1 MTESPLDFGQPM
13 TLHQPSIHRHLRSL
27 REWCVGLML
36 VLIAATIGA
45 VQAKEYGGI
54 EQQRIEKTFP
64 QTDSVSAPEGPFKV
78 RTLSTAGT
86 ITGYVF
92 QSLDVVDI
100 PAYSGK
106 PINTQVILD
115 PAGVI
120 KDAYVLEHHEP
131 ILLIGIP
138 EAKLHAFSAKY
149 KDINV
154 SQRVVV
160 GHSSDPNA
168 VTVDAIAGATVT
180 AMVVNEVIMRAAHEV
195 AVSLKLV
202 EDKSGQAQKP
212 ATVRQ
217 DFYEP
222 ATWEQL
228 TGNGAIRRLNLTR
241 GQVDAAFK
249 GTEAEGID
257 IASAE
262 QVDDTFIELYVA
274 DLNPPTIGRN
284 LLGDNQYR
292 FLMQELKPGEQAIAV
307 LGRGLFSYKGSG
319 YVRGGIFDRVQLR
332 QFGNVI
338 SFRDMDHQRLSDVF
352 AKGIP
357 EFDEMSIFI
366 VRDPARFD
374 PGAAWT
380 LELLVRRQTG
390 PVSGTFSSFELPYQM
405 PEPYLERPLPS
416 AEELAAI
423 EEAGRPMWVTIWYQK
438 QFQIM
443 VLGVALLLLT
453 TILFLQDTFTRRPH
467 FLHWLRR
474 GYLVFTVVFIGW
486 YALGQLSV
494 VNVLTFVHAL
504 FENFRWE
511 LFLTDPLI
519 FMLWVFT
526 AASILLWGRGV
537 FCGWLCPFGA
547 LQELINEAARKL
559 KIPQYELPFAVHERL
574 WAIKYIIL
582 LALFGVSLE
591 SMTTAELFAEVEPFK
606 TAITLRFDRQWWFVL
621 YAVALLVINI
631 FTRKVYCRYICPLG
645 AALAIPTKL
654 RLFDWLKRRKECGDP
669 CQLCAKECEI
679 QAIHPDGR
687 INANEC
693 HYCLDCQMT
702 WNNDHK
708 CPPLINKRKKQR
720 GKAAPVS
727 AQLIPVVEVTAEPGE
742 HTSPVTVFIP
752 SRSTS

>member
-1 MTESPLDFGQPM
+1 MTESPFEISEPM
-13 TLHQPSIHRHLRSL
+13 TIHPPSIHGNLRA
-27 REWCVGLML
+27 WGVGLVVML
-36 VLIAATIGA
+36 MLMLATFEA
-45 VQAKEYGGI
+45 VQAKQYGDI

-64 QTDSVSAPEGPFKV
+64 QTDSVSAPEGRFKV
-78 RTLSTAGT
+78 RTLSAAGKVL
-86 ITGYVF
+86 GYVF

-115 PAGVI
+115 TAGAI
-120 KDAYVLEHHEP
+120 QDAYVLEHHEP

-138 EAKLHAFSAKY
+138 EAKLHGFSARY
-149 KDINV
+149 KGIKV

-160 GHSSDPNA
+160 GHSSDPKA

-180 AMVVNEVIMRAAHEV
+180 AMVVNEVIMRAAHDV
-195 AVSLKLV
+195 AVSLKLI
-202 EDKSGQAQKP
+202 EDTGGVARMP

-217 DFYEP
+217 DFFEP

-249 GTEAEGID
+249 GTDAEGVENAAAD
-257 IASAE
+257 
-262 QVDDTFIELYVA
+262 QVDETFIELYTA
-274 DLNPPTIGRN
+274 DLNPPTIGRA

-292 FLMQELKPGEQAIAV
+292 LLMQDLKPGEQAIVV

-352 AKGIP
+352 ASGMP
-357 EFDEMSIFI
+357 EFTEMSIFI
-366 VRDPARFD
+366 VREAARFD
-374 PGAAWT
+374 PGSPWS

-390 PVSGTFSSFELPYQM
+390 PLSGTFSSFELPYQL
-405 PEPYLERPLPS
+405 PEPYLDRPLPS
-416 AEELAAI
+416 AEELAAL
-423 EEAGRPMWVTIWYQK
+423 EEAGRPMWLTIWYQK
-438 QFQIM
+438 SFQIT
-443 VLGVALLLLT
+443 VLGSALLLLMA
-453 TILFLQDTFTRRPH
+453 ILFLQDSFTRRPR

-474 GYLVFTVVFIGW
+474 GYLVFTVVFLGW

-494 VNVLTFVHAL
+494 VNVLTFAHAL
-504 FENFRWE
+504 FDHFRWE

-559 KIPQYELPFAVHERL
+559 RLPQYELPFAVHERL

-582 LALFGVSLE
+582 LLLFGLSLE
-591 SMTTAELFAEVEPFK
+591 SMSTAELFAEVEPFK
-606 TAITLRFDRQWWFVL
+606 TAVTLKFDRQWWFVL
-621 YAVALLVINI
+621 YAVALLVINL

-645 AALAIPTKL
+645 AALAIPSKF
-654 RLFDWLKRRKECGDP
+654 RLFDWLKRRKDCGTP

-702 WNNDHK
+702 YHNDNK
-708 CPPLINKRKKQR
+708 CPPLINKRKKR
-720 GKAAPVS
+720 GKPAPIAV
-727 AQLIPVVEVTAEPGE
+727 QLIPVVEVSALE
-742 HTSPVTVFIP
+742 
-752 SRSTS
+752 

>member
-1 MTESPLDFGQPM
+1 MTESPFEISEPM
-13 TLHQPSIHRHLRSL
+13 TIHPPSIHGNLRV
-27 REWCVGLML
+27 WGVGLVVML
-36 VLIAATIGA
+36 MLMLATFEA
-45 VQAKEYGGI
+45 VQAKQYGDI

-64 QTDSVSAPEGPFKV
+64 QTDSVSAPEGRFKV
-78 RTLSTAGT
+78 RTLSAAGKVL
-86 ITGYVF
+86 GYVF

-115 PAGVI
+115 TAGAI
-120 KDAYVLEHHEP
+120 QDAYVLEHHEP

-138 EAKLHAFSAKY
+138 EAKLHGFSARY
-149 KDINV
+149 KGIKV

-160 GHSSDPNA
+160 GHSSDPKA

-180 AMVVNEVIMRAAHEV
+180 AMVVNEVIMRAAHDV
-195 AVSLKLV
+195 AVSLKLI
-202 EDKSGQAQKP
+202 EDTGGVARMP

-217 DFYEP
+217 DFFEP

-249 GTEAEGID
+249 GTDAEGVENAAAD
-257 IASAE
+257 
-262 QVDDTFIELYVA
+262 QVDETFIELYTA
-274 DLNPPTIGRN
+274 DLNPPTIGRA

-292 FLMQELKPGEQAIAV
+292 LLMQDLKPGEQAIVV

-352 AKGIP
+352 AKGMP
-357 EFDEMSIFI
+357 EFTEMSIFI
-366 VRDPARFD
+366 VREPALFD
-374 PGAAWT
+374 PGSPWS

-390 PVSGTFSSFELPYQM
+390 PLSGTFSSFELPYQL
-405 PEPYLERPLPS
+405 PEPYLERPPPS
-416 AEELAAI
+416 AEELAAL
-423 EEAGRPMWVTIWYQK
+423 EEAGRPMWLTIWYQK
-438 QFQIM
+438 SFQIT
-443 VLGVALLLLT
+443 VLGSALLLLMA
-453 TILFLQDTFTRRPH
+453 ILFLQDSFTRRPH

-474 GYLVFTVVFIGW
+474 GYLVFTVVFLGW

-494 VNVLTFVHAL
+494 VNVLTFAHAL
-504 FENFRWE
+504 FDHFRWE

-559 KIPQYELPFAVHERL
+559 RIPQYELPFAVHERL

-582 LALFGVSLE
+582 LLLFGLSLE
-591 SMTTAELFAEVEPFK
+591 SMSTAELFAEVEPFK
-606 TAITLRFDRQWWFVL
+606 TAVTLKFDRQWWFVL
-621 YAVALLVINI
+621 YAVALLVINL

-645 AALAIPTKL
+645 AALAIPSKF
-654 RLFDWLKRRKECGDP
+654 RLFDWLKRRKDCGTP

-702 WNNDHK
+702 YQNDNK
-708 CPPLINKRKKQR
+708 CPPLINKRKKR
-720 GKAAPVS
+720 GKPAPIAV
-727 AQLIPVVEVTAEPGE
+727 QLIPVVEVSALE
-742 HTSPVTVFIP
+742 
-752 SRSTS
+752 

>member
-1 MTESPLDFGQPM
+1 MTISS
-13 TLHQPSIHRHLRSL
+13 PSIPGNLRIWS
-27 REWCVGLML
+27 VGLVVT
-36 VLIAATIGA
+36 VLLILAMFA
-45 VQAKEYGGI
+45 VVEAKSYGDI
-54 EQQRIEKTFP
+54 EQQRIEKVFP
-64 QTDSVSAPEGPFKV
+64 QTDSVSAAEGPFKV
-78 RTLSTAGT
+78 RTISAAGKV
-86 ITGYVF
+86 IGYVF

-115 PAGVI
+115 TAGVI
-120 KDAYVLEHHEP
+120 QDAYVLEHHEP

-138 EAKLHAFSAKY
+138 EEKLHGFSARYTGIK
-149 KDINV
+149 V

-160 GHSSDPNA
+160 GHSSDPSA

-195 AVSLKLV
+195 AVSLKLI
-202 EDKSGQAQKP
+202 EDKGAVASKP

-217 DFYEP
+217 DFFEP

-228 TGNGAIRRLNLTR
+228 SGNGAIRRLNLTR

-249 GTEAEGID
+249 GTEAEGVD
-257 IASAE
+257 TAAPD
-262 QVDDTFIELYVA
+262 QVDDTFIELYTA
-274 DLNPPTIGRN
+274 DLNPPTIGRA
-284 LLGDNQYR
+284 LLGDIQYR
-292 FLMQELKPGEQAIAV
+292 VLMQDLKPGEQAIAV
-307 LGRGLFSYKGSG
+307 LGRGLYSYKGSG

-352 AKGIP
+352 AKGMP
-357 EFDEMSIFI
+357 EFNEMSVFI
-366 VRDPARFD
+366 VRKQAGFD
-374 PGAAWT
+374 PGSPWS

-390 PVSGTFSSFELPYQM
+390 PVSGMFSSFELSYQL
-405 PEPYLERPLPS
+405 PEQYLERPAPS

-423 EEAGRPMWVTIWYQK
+423 EEANRPMWLTIWYQK
-438 QFQIM
+438 HFQVG
-443 VLGVALLLLT
+443 VLATALLLLT
-453 TILFLQDTFTRRPH
+453 AILFLQDKFTRRPH

-474 GYLVFTVVFIGW
+474 GYLIFTVVFLGW
-486 YALGQLSV
+486 YVLGQLSV

-504 FENFRWE
+504 FEHFRWE

-582 LALFGVSLE
+582 LLLFGISLE
-591 SMTTAELFAEVEPFK
+591 SMSTAELFAEVEPFK

-654 RLFDWLKRRKECGDP
+654 RLFDWLKRRKECGNP

-702 WNNDHK
+702 YHNEHK
-708 CPPLINKRKKQR
+708 CPPLINKRKKR
-720 GKAAPVS
+720 GKPAPVA
-727 AQLIPVVEVTAEPGE
+727 AQLIPVVEVTAPE
-742 HTSPVTVFIP
+742 
-752 SRSTS
+752 

>member
-1 MTESPLDFGQPM
+1 MTESPFEISEPM
-13 TLHQPSIHRHLRSL
+13 TIHQPSIHGNLRA
-27 REWCVGLML
+27 WGVGLVVLLML
-36 VLIAATIGA
+36 MLATFDG
-45 VQAKEYGGI
+45 VQAKQYGDI

-64 QTDSVSAPEGPFKV
+64 QTDSVSAPEGRVKV
-78 RTLSTAGT
+78 RTLSAAGKVL
-86 ITGYVF
+86 GYVF

-115 PAGVI
+115 TTGMI
-120 KDAYVLEHHEP
+120 QDAYVLEHHEP

-138 EAKLHAFSAKY
+138 EAKLHGFSAKY
-149 KDINV
+149 KGVKV

-180 AMVVNEVIMRAAHEV
+180 AMVVNEIIMRAAHDV

-202 EDKSGQAQKP
+202 EDTARVAHKP

-217 DFYEP
+217 DFFEP

-249 GTEAEGID
+249 GTDAEGVENAAAD
-257 IASAE
+257 
-262 QVDDTFIELYVA
+262 QVDETFIELYTA
-274 DLNPPTIGRN
+274 DLNPPTIGRA

-292 FLMQELKPGEQAIAV
+292 FLMQDLKPGEQAIAV

-352 AKGIP
+352 AKGMP
-357 EFDEMSIFI
+357 EFTEMSIFI
-366 VRDPARFD
+366 VREPAKFD
-374 PGAAWT
+374 PGSPWS

-390 PVSGTFSSFELPYQM
+390 PVSGTFSSFELPYQL

-423 EEAGRPMWVTIWYQK
+423 EEAGRPMWLTIWYQK
-438 QFQIM
+438 HFQIG
-443 VLGVALLLLT
+443 VLGTALLLLT
-453 TILFLQDTFTRRPH
+453 AILFLQDKFTRRPH

-474 GYLVFTVVFIGW
+474 GYLFFTVVFLGW
-486 YALGQLSV
+486 YTLGQLSV

-504 FENFRWE
+504 FEHFRWE

-519 FMLWVFT
+519 FMLWVFA

-582 LALFGVSLE
+582 LLLFGISLE
-591 SMTTAELFAEVEPFK
+591 SMSTAELFAEVEPFK

-645 AALAIPTKL
+645 AALAIPSKF
-654 RLFDWLKRRKECGDP
+654 RLFDWLKRRKDCGTP

-679 QAIHPDGR
+679 QAIHPDGH

-702 WNNDHK
+702 YQNDNK
-708 CPPLINKRKKQR
+708 CPPLINKRKKR
-720 GKAAPVS
+720 GKPAPAAV
-727 AQLIPVVEVTAEPGE
+727 QLIPVVEVTALE
-742 HTSPVTVFIP
+742 
-752 SRSTS
+752 

>member
-1 MTESPLDFGQPM
+1 MTIHP
-13 TLHQPSIHRHLRSL
+13 PSIPGNLRVWS
-27 REWCVGLML
+27 VGLVVMVLLML
-36 VLIAATIGA
+36 AMFAV
-45 VQAKEYGGI
+45 VQAKSYGNI
-54 EQQRIEKTFP
+54 EQQRIEKVFP
-64 QTDSVSAPEGPFKV
+64 QTDSVSAPDGPFNV
-78 RTLSTAGT
+78 RTVSAAGKV
-86 ITGYVF
+86 IGFVF

-115 PAGVI
+115 TAGVI
-120 KDAYVLEHHEP
+120 QDAYVLEHHEP

-138 EAKLHAFSAKY
+138 EEKLHGFSARY
-149 KDINV
+149 KGIKV

-160 GHSSDPNA
+160 GHSSDPSA

-195 AVSLKLV
+195 AVSLKLI
-202 EDKSGQAQKP
+202 EDTGAVKSRP

-217 DFYEP
+217 DFFEP

-228 TGNGAIRRLNLTR
+228 SGNGAIRRLNLTR

-249 GTEAEGID
+249 GTEAEGVD
-257 IASAE
+257 TAGPD
-262 QVDDTFIELYVA
+262 QVDDTFIELYTA
-274 DLNPPTIGRN
+274 DLNTPTIGRA

-292 FLMQELKPGEQAIAV
+292 FLMQDLKPGEQAIAV
-307 LGRGLFSYKGSG
+307 LGRGLYSYKGSG

-352 AKGIP
+352 AKGMP
-357 EFDEMSIFI
+357 EFSEMSVFI
-366 VRDPARFD
+366 VRKPAGFD
-374 PGAAWT
+374 PGSPWS

-390 PVSGTFSSFELPYQM
+390 PVSGMFSSFELAYQL
-405 PEPYLERPLPS
+405 PEQYLERPAPS
-416 AEELAAI
+416 AEELAAL
-423 EEAGRPMWVTIWYQK
+423 EEANRPMWLTIWYQK
-438 QFQIM
+438 HFQIG
-443 VLGVALLLLT
+443 VLATALLLLAA
-453 TILFLQDTFTRRPH
+453 ILFLQDTFTRRPH

-474 GYLVFTVVFIGW
+474 GYLMFTVVFLGW

-504 FENFRWE
+504 FEHFRWE

-582 LALFGVSLE
+582 LLLFGISLE
-591 SMTTAELFAEVEPFK
+591 SMSTAELFAEVEPFK

-621 YAVALLVINI
+621 YAVALLVINL

-645 AALAIPTKL
+645 AALAIPTRL

-669 CQLCAKECEI
+669 CQLCARECEI

-702 WNNDHK
+702 YHNENK
-708 CPPLINKRKKQR
+708 CPPLINKRKKR
-720 GKAAPVS
+720 NKPAPVA
-727 AQLIPVVEVTAEPGE
+727 AQLIPVVEVTAPE
-742 HTSPVTVFIP
+742 
-752 SRSTS
+752 

>member
-1 MTESPLDFGQPM
+1 MTESPFEISEPM
-13 TLHQPSIHRHLRSL
+13 TIHPPSIHGNLRA
-27 REWCVGLML
+27 WGVGLVVML
-36 VLIAATIGA
+36 MLMLATFEA
-45 VQAKEYGGI
+45 VQAKEYGDI

-64 QTDSVSAPEGPFKV
+64 QTDSVSAPEGRFKV
-78 RTLSTAGT
+78 RTLSAAGKVL
-86 ITGYVF
+86 GYVF

-115 PAGVI
+115 TAGAI
-120 KDAYVLEHHEP
+120 QDAYVLEHHEP

-138 EAKLHAFSAKY
+138 EAKLHGFSARY
-149 KDINV
+149 KGIKV

-160 GHSSDPNA
+160 GHSSDPKA

-180 AMVVNEVIMRAAHEV
+180 AMVVNEVIMRAAHDV
-195 AVSLKLV
+195 AVSLKLI
-202 EDKSGQAQKP
+202 EDTGGVARMP

-217 DFYEP
+217 DFFEP

-249 GTEAEGID
+249 GTDAEGVENAAAD
-257 IASAE
+257 
-262 QVDDTFIELYVA
+262 QVDETFIELYTA
-274 DLNPPTIGRN
+274 DLNPPTIGRA

-292 FLMQELKPGEQAIAV
+292 LLMQDLKPGEQAIVV

-352 AKGIP
+352 AKGMP
-357 EFDEMSIFI
+357 EFTEMSIFI
-366 VRDPARFD
+366 VREPARFD
-374 PGAAWT
+374 PGSPWS

-390 PVSGTFSSFELPYQM
+390 PLSGTFSSFELPYQL

-416 AEELAAI
+416 AEELAAL
-423 EEAGRPMWVTIWYQK
+423 EEAGRPMWLTIWYQK
-438 QFQIM
+438 SFQIT
-443 VLGVALLLLT
+443 VLGSALLLLMA
-453 TILFLQDTFTRRPH
+453 ILFLQDSFTRRPR

-474 GYLVFTVVFIGW
+474 GYLVFTVVFLGW

-494 VNVLTFVHAL
+494 VNVLTFAHAL
-504 FENFRWE
+504 FDHFRWE

-519 FMLWVFT
+519 FMLWVFA

-559 KIPQYELPFAVHERL
+559 RIPQYELPFAVHERL

-582 LALFGVSLE
+582 LLLFGLSLE
-591 SMTTAELFAEVEPFK
+591 SMSTAELFAEVEPFK
-606 TAITLRFDRQWWFVL
+606 TAVTLRFDRQWWFVL
-621 YAVALLVINI
+621 YAVALLVINL

-645 AALAIPTKL
+645 AALAIPSKF
-654 RLFDWLKRRKECGDP
+654 RLFDWLKRRKDCGTP

-702 WNNDHK
+702 YHNDNK
-708 CPPLINKRKKQR
+708 CPPLINKRKKR
-720 GKAAPVS
+720 GKPAPIAV
-727 AQLIPVVEVTAEPGE
+727 QLIPVVEVSALE
-742 HTSPVTVFIP
+742 
-752 SRSTS
+752 

>member
-1 MTESPLDFGQPM
+1 MTI
-13 TLHQPSIHRHLRSL
+13 HQPSIHGNLRA
-27 REWCVGLML
+27 WGVGLVVML
-36 VLIAATIGA
+36 TLMLATFEA
-45 VQAKEYGGI
+45 VQAKQYGDI

-64 QTDSVSAPEGPFKV
+64 QTDSVSAPEGRFKV
-78 RTLSTAGT
+78 RTLSAAGKV
-86 ITGYVF
+86 IGYVF
-92 QSLDVVDI
+92 QSLDVVNI

-115 PAGVI
+115 TTGTI
-120 KDAYVLEHHEP
+120 QDAYVLEHHEP

-138 EAKLHAFSAKY
+138 EAKLHGFSAKY
-149 KDINV
+149 KGIKV

-202 EDKSGQAQKP
+202 EDSAGVARKP
-212 ATVRQ
+212 AIVRQ
-217 DFYEP
+217 DYFEP

-249 GTEAEGID
+249 GTEAEGLD
-257 IASAE
+257 NAPAD
-262 QVDDTFIELYVA
+262 QVDETFIELYTA
-274 DLNPPTIGRN
+274 DLNPPTIGRA

-292 FLMQELKPGEQAIAV
+292 FLMQDLKPGEQAIAV

-352 AKGIP
+352 AKGMP
-357 EFDEMSIFI
+357 EFTEMSIFI
-366 VRDPARFD
+366 VREPAKFD
-374 PGAAWT
+374 PGSPWS

-390 PVSGTFSSFELPYQM
+390 PVSGTFSSFELAYQL

-416 AEELAAI
+416 AEELAAL
-423 EEAGRPMWVTIWYQK
+423 EEASRPMWLNIWYQK
-438 QFQIM
+438 HFQIA
-443 VLGVALLLLT
+443 VLGTALLLLT
-453 TILFLQDTFTRRPH
+453 AILFLQDKFTRRPH

-474 GYLVFTVVFIGW
+474 GYLVFTVVFLGW

-504 FENFRWE
+504 FEHFRWE

-582 LALFGVSLE
+582 LLLFGISLE
-591 SMTTAELFAEVEPFK
+591 SMSTAELFAEVEPFK

-621 YAVALLVINI
+621 YAVALLVINL

-645 AALAIPTKL
+645 AALAIPSKF
-654 RLFDWLKRRKECGDP
+654 RLFDWLKRRKDCGTP

-702 WNNDHK
+702 YQNDNK
-708 CPPLINKRKKQR
+708 CPPLINKRKKR
-720 GKAAPVS
+720 GKAAPAVV
-727 AQLIPVVEVTAEPGE
+727 QLIPVVEVTALE
-742 HTSPVTVFIP
+742 
-752 SRSTS
+752 

>member
-1 MTESPLDFGQPM
+1 MTESPFEISEPM
-13 TLHQPSIHRHLRSL
+13 TIHQPSIHGNLRA
-27 REWCVGLML
+27 WGVGLVVML
-36 VLIAATIGA
+36 TLMLATFEA
-45 VQAKEYGGI
+45 VQAKQYGDI
-54 EQQRIEKTFP
+54 EQKRIEKTFP
-64 QTDSVSAPEGPFKV
+64 QTDSVSAPEGRFKV
-78 RTLSTAGT
+78 RTLSAAGKV
-86 ITGYVF
+86 IGYVF

-115 PAGVI
+115 TTGMI
-120 KDAYVLEHHEP
+120 QDAYVLEHHEP

-138 EAKLHAFSAKY
+138 EAKLHGFTAKY
-149 KDINV
+149 KGVKV

-195 AVSLKLV
+195 AVSLKLI
-202 EDKSGQAQKP
+202 EDTAGVARKP
-212 ATVRQ
+212 AIVRL
-217 DFYEP
+217 DFFEP

-241 GQVDAAFK
+241 GQVDVAFK

-257 IASAE
+257 NASAD
-262 QVDDTFIELYVA
+262 QVDETFIELYTA
-274 DLNPPTIGRN
+274 DLNPPTIGRA

-292 FLMQELKPGEQAIAV
+292 LLMQDLKPGEQAIAV

-352 AKGIP
+352 AKGMP
-357 EFDEMSIFI
+357 EFTEMSIFI
-366 VRDPARFD
+366 VREPAKFD
-374 PGAAWT
+374 PGSPWS

-390 PVSGTFSSFELPYQM
+390 PVSGTFSSFELAYQL

-416 AEELAAI
+416 AEELAAL
-423 EEAGRPMWVTIWYQK
+423 EEASRPMWLNIWYQK
-438 QFQIM
+438 SFQIG
-443 VLGVALLLLT
+443 VLGAALLLLT
-453 TILFLQDTFTRRPH
+453 AILFLQDKFTRRPH

-474 GYLVFTVVFIGW
+474 GYLVFTVVFLGW
-486 YALGQLSV
+486 YSLGQLSV
-494 VNVLTFVHAL
+494 VNVLTFTHAL
-504 FENFRWE
+504 FDHFRWE

-519 FMLWVFT
+519 FMLWVFA

-582 LALFGVSLE
+582 LLLFGISLE
-591 SMTTAELFAEVEPFK
+591 SMSTAELFAEVEPFK

-621 YAVALLVINI
+621 YAVALLVINL

-645 AALAIPTKL
+645 AALAIPSKF
-654 RLFDWLKRRKECGDP
+654 RLFDWLKRRKDCGTP

-702 WNNDHK
+702 YQNDNK
-708 CPPLINKRKKQR
+708 CPPLINKRKKR
-720 GKAAPVS
+720 GKAAPATV
-727 AQLIPVVEVTAEPGE
+727 QLIPVVEVTALE
-742 HTSPVTVFIP
+742 
-752 SRSTS
+752 

>member
-1 MTESPLDFGQPM
+1 MTESPFEISEPM
-13 TLHQPSIHRHLRSL
+13 TIHPPSIHGNLRA
-27 REWCVGLML
+27 WGVGLVVML
-36 VLIAATIGA
+36 MLMLATFEA
-45 VQAKEYGGI
+45 VQAKEYGDI

-64 QTDSVSAPEGPFKV
+64 QTDSVSAPEGRFKV
-78 RTLSTAGT
+78 RTLSAAGKVL
-86 ITGYVF
+86 GYVF

-115 PAGVI
+115 TAGAI
-120 KDAYVLEHHEP
+120 QDAYVLEHHEP

-138 EAKLHAFSAKY
+138 EAKLHGFSARY
-149 KDINV
+149 KGIKV

-160 GHSSDPNA
+160 GHSSDPKA

-180 AMVVNEVIMRAAHEV
+180 AMVVNEVIMRAAHDV
-195 AVSLKLV
+195 AVSLKLI
-202 EDKSGQAQKP
+202 EDTGGVARMP

-217 DFYEP
+217 DFFEP

-249 GTEAEGID
+249 GTDAEGVENAAAD
-257 IASAE
+257 
-262 QVDDTFIELYVA
+262 QVDETFIELYTA
-274 DLNPPTIGRN
+274 DLNPPTIGRA

-292 FLMQELKPGEQAIAV
+292 FLMQDLKPGEQAIVV

-352 AKGIP
+352 AKGMP
-357 EFDEMSIFI
+357 EFTEMSIFI
-366 VRDPARFD
+366 VREPARFD
-374 PGAAWT
+374 PGSPWS

-390 PVSGTFSSFELPYQM
+390 PLSGTFSSFELPYQL

-416 AEELAAI
+416 AEELAAL
-423 EEAGRPMWVTIWYQK
+423 EEAGRPMWLTIWYQK
-438 QFQIM
+438 SFQIT
-443 VLGVALLLLT
+443 VLGSALLLLMA
-453 TILFLQDTFTRRPH
+453 ILFLQDSFTRRPR

-474 GYLVFTVVFIGW
+474 GYLVFTVVFLGW

-494 VNVLTFVHAL
+494 VNVLTFAHAL
-504 FENFRWE
+504 FDHFRWE

-559 KIPQYELPFAVHERL
+559 RIPQYELPFAVHERL

-582 LALFGVSLE
+582 LLLFGLSLE
-591 SMTTAELFAEVEPFK
+591 SMSTAELFAEVEPFK
-606 TAITLRFDRQWWFVL
+606 TAVTLKFDRQWWFVL
-621 YAVALLVINI
+621 YAVALLVINL

-645 AALAIPTKL
+645 AALAIPSKF
-654 RLFDWLKRRKECGDP
+654 RLFDWLKRRKDCGTP

-702 WNNDHK
+702 YQNDNK
-708 CPPLINKRKKQR
+708 CPPLINKRKKR
-720 GKAAPVS
+720 GKPAPIAV
-727 AQLIPVVEVTAEPGE
+727 QLIPVVEVSALE
-742 HTSPVTVFIP
+742 
-752 SRSTS
+752 

>member
-1 MTESPLDFGQPM
+1 MRASKLPMPGVRRPFNYGLIILLCLVFDGFFG
-13 TLHQPSIHRHLRSL
+13 L
-27 REWCVGLML
+27 
-36 VLIAATIGA
+36 
-45 VQAKEYGGI
+45 QAKDYGGL
-54 EQQRIEKTFP
+54 EQQRVEAIFP
-64 QTDSVSAPEGPFKV
+64 GSDGLSEPDGEFKV
-78 RTLSTAGT
+78 RTIRTGKEVL
-86 ITGYVF
+86 GYVF
-92 QSLDVVDI
+92 QSQDVVDI

-106 PINTQVILD
+106 PINMQVILD
-115 PAGVI
+115 THGVI
-120 KDAYVLEHHEP
+120 QDAYVLEHHEP

-138 EAKLHAFSAKY
+138 VEKLHAFDAKY
-149 KDINV
+149 KGVKADR
-154 SQRVVV
+154 RVVV
-160 GHSSDPNA
+160 GRSSDLEA
-168 VTVDAIAGATVT
+168 VTVDGISGATVT
-180 AMVVNEVIMRAAHEV
+180 VMVVNEIIMRAAQKV
-195 AVSLKLV
+195 AVSLKLI
-202 EDKSGQAQKP
+202 EDRAGAAQKP

-228 TGNGAIRRLNLTR
+228 TGNGAVRRLNLTR

-257 IASAE
+257 NAAAD
-262 QVDDTFIELYVA
+262 QVDDTFIELYIA
-274 DLNPPTIGRN
+274 DLNPPAIGRN

-292 FLMQELKPGEQAIAV
+292 FLMQDLKPGEQAVAV

-352 AKGIP
+352 AKGMP

-366 VRDPARFD
+366 VREQARFD
-374 PGAAWT
+374 PGSPWS

-390 PVSGTFSSFELPYQM
+390 AVSGVFSSFELSYQM
-405 PEPYLERPLPS
+405 PEQYLLRPPPT

-423 EEAGRPMWVTIWYQK
+423 EVANRPTWVNIWYQK
-438 QFQIM
+438 AFQIGVLCTALAVLM
-443 VLGVALLLLT
+443 V
-453 TILFLQDTFTRRPH
+453 ILFLQDTFTKYPR

-474 GYLVFTVVFIGW
+474 VYLVFTVVFIGW
-486 YALGQLSV
+486 YALGQISV

-511 LFLTDPLI
+511 LFLTDPII
-519 FMLWVFT
+519 FILWTFT

-582 LALFGVSLE
+582 LLLFGISLE
-591 SMTTAELFAEVEPFK
+591 SMTTAEQFAEVEPFK
-606 TAITLRFDRQWWFVL
+606 TAITLKFDRQWWFVA

-631 FTRKVYCRYICPLG
+631 FTRKVYCRYVCPLG

-654 RLFDWLKRRKECGDP
+654 RLFDWLKRRKECGTP

-679 QAIHPDGR
+679 QAIHPDGH

-702 WNNDHK
+702 YHNENK
-708 CPPLINKRKKQR
+708 CPPLVIKNKRKTRNKP
-720 GKAAPVS
+720 APVLDREE
-727 AQLIPVVEVTAEPGE
+727 LIPVVQVFEP
-742 HTSPVTVFIP
+742 
-752 SRSTS
+752 

>member
-1 MTESPLDFGQPM
+1 M
-13 TLHQPSIHRHLRSL
+13 
-27 REWCVGLML
+27 VML
-36 VLIAATIGA
+36 LLLIAMFAA
-45 VQAKEYGGI
+45 VQAKSYGDI
-54 EQQRIEKTFP
+54 EQQRIDKTFP
-64 QTDSVSAPEGPFKV
+64 ATDTVSAPEGRYKV
-78 RTLSTAGT
+78 RTLSAAGKV
-86 ITGYVF
+86 IGYVF

-115 PAGVI
+115 TAGVI
-120 KDAYVLEHHEP
+120 QDAYVLEHHEP

-138 EAKLHAFSAKY
+138 EEKLHGFTGKY
-149 KDINV
+149 KGIKV

-160 GHSSDPNA
+160 GHSSDSSA

-195 AVSLKLV
+195 AVSLKLIADRGGV
-202 EDKSGQAQKP
+202 VNRP
-212 ATVRQ
+212 AIVRP
-217 DFYEP
+217 DFFEP

-249 GTEAEGID
+249 GTEAEGVD
-257 IASAE
+257 SAGPD
-262 QVDDTFIELYVA
+262 QVDETFIELYTA
-274 DLNPPTIGRN
+274 DLNPPTIGRA

-292 FLMQELKPGEQAIAV
+292 LLMQDLKPGEQAIAV

-352 AKGIP
+352 AQGMP
-357 EFDEMSIFI
+357 EFNEMSVFI
-366 VRDPARFD
+366 VRQPAGFD
-374 PGAAWT
+374 PGSPWS

-390 PVSGTFSSFELPYQM
+390 PVSGTFSSFELPYQL
-405 PEPYLERPLPS
+405 PEQYLERPAPTPQ
-416 AEELAAI
+416 ELAAI
-423 EEAGRPMWVTIWYQK
+423 EEAGRPMWLTLWYQK
-438 QFQIM
+438 HFQIG
-443 VLGVALLLLT
+443 VLATALLLLT
-453 TILFLQDTFTRRPH
+453 AILFLQDKFTRRPH

-474 GYLVFTVVFIGW
+474 GYLIFTVVFLGW

-504 FENFRWE
+504 FEHFRWE

-519 FMLWVFT
+519 FLLWVFT

-574 WAIKYIIL
+574 WAIKYLIL
-582 LALFGVSLE
+582 LLLFGISLE
-591 SMTTAELFAEVEPFK
+591 SMSTAELFAEVEPFK
-606 TAITLRFDRQWWFVL
+606 TAVTLRFDRQWWFVL
-621 YAVALLVINI
+621 YAVALLVINL

-645 AALAIPTKL
+645 AALAIPSQF
-654 RLFDWLKRRKECGDP
+654 RLFDWLKRRKECGNP

-702 WNNDHK
+702 YHNDDK
-708 CPPLINKRKKQR
+708 CPPLINKRKKR
-720 GKAAPVS
+720 GKPAPV
-727 AQLIPVVEVTAEPGE
+727 AVQLIPLVEVTAPE
-742 HTSPVTVFIP
+742 
-752 SRSTS
+752 